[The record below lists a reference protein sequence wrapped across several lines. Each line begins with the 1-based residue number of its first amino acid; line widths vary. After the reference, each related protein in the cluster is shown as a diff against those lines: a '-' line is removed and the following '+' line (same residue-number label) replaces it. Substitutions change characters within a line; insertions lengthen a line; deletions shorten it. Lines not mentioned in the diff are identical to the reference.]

1 MKGHLIAGVF
11 LDARLVGERSHPAR
25 CAKLGSGEKCREMM
39 VTVAGIVVAPAGIL
53 TIYPGFN
60 PTRLLGFAVKK
71 TRTFPSKQITFTR
84 PTVLEIR
91 KSVPVTAAVTAPAS
105 TVPPP

>member
-1 MKGHLIAGVF
+1 
-11 LDARLVGERSHPAR
+11 
-25 CAKLGSGEKCREMM
+25 MM

-53 TIYPGFN
+53 TICPGFN
-60 PTRLLGFAVKK
+60 PTRLGIRCEK

-91 KSVPVTAAVTAPAS
+91 KSVPVTAAVTALRL